1 MEKLLAQ
8 DYGPKERKQF
18 LRDNCDAVEELGYQ
32 KPLTEDQLTTLKEEL
47 TETSIKIADVTA
59 AKQEA
64 ARMYAEELKPLMK
77 KQAESVEALKNRSEF
92 KNEDC
97 YKFIDHEAGEVG
109 YYNEEGVLV
118 YQRGILPNERQKT
131 IFEMTPARQQ
141 RTGTNDR

>member
-32 KPLTEDQLTTLKEEL
+32 KPLTEDQLVTLKKDL
-47 TETSIKIADVTA
+47 TETSIKIADIQF
-59 AKQEA
+59 AKSEA
-64 ARMYAEELKPLMK
+64 VRSFNEDLKPLQK
-77 KQAESVEALKNRSEF
+77 KQAETVEALKNRSEF

-109 YYNEEGVLV
+109 YYNKDGVLV

-141 RTGTNDR
+141 RTGTNDK